1 MKKIL
6 LIPAIILLAC
16 CVTVGAFNVVT
27 KSDNR
32 PMTFYEAL
40 EEVSNI
46 EFSLDDMTY
55 ILSKI
60 SELWTGET
68 STYPG
73 PGGRPGQQGAGGTMF
88 EDGSFSLFEI
98 PSGYFGSLD
107 YEADSG
113 IEWLDSILV
122 TISKVI
128 ATFILIIDLLILIV
142 YDAVTT
148 VSKLFD
154 IITRFVVGVPK
165 TTA

>member
-6 LIPAIILLAC
+6 LIPAIILLVC

-40 EEVSNI
+40 EEISHI
-46 EFSLDDMTY
+46 EFSLDEMSN

-60 SELWTGET
+60 SDLWTEEA

-73 PGGRPGQQGAGGTMF
+73 PGGRPGQQGGFGSLD
-88 EDGSFSLFEI
+88 DGSNGILEI
-98 PSGYFGSLD
+98 PSGNFGSLD
-107 YEADSG
+107 YEANTDWK
-113 IEWLDSILV
+113 WLNSVLN

-128 ATFILIIDLLILIV
+128 STIILIFDLLIFIV
-142 YDAVTT
+142 KDAVTT
-148 VSKLFD
+148 VYTLFD
-154 IITRFVVGVPK
+154 VIMRFVVGVPK